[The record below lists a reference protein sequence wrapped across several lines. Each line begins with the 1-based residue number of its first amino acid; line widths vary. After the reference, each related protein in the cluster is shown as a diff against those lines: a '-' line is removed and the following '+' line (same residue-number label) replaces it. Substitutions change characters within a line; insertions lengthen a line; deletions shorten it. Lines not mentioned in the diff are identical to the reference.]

1 MGCHGWDEFRALSA
15 RLNFDLN
22 KKRALLSPSKRK
34 SKQRCYTKQQFP
46 IKGCLKEVMRLPNHL
61 RQTHKV
67 KKGSR
72 VKRLM
77 MECEPIIRKHVEEDS
92 DSNVSL
98 ESSDSDDT
106 YDSVQKV
113 FHQNASYDNR
123 QVCIYPRSIKFDGVE
138 CDFQVTENA
147 NDLSLLSIQSANI

>member
-1 MGCHGWDEFRALSA
+1 MW
-15 RLNFDLN
+15 
-22 KKRALLSPSKRK
+22 
-34 SKQRCYTKQQFP
+34 
-46 IKGCLKEVMRLPNHL
+46 LPNHL

-67 KKGSR
+67 KEGSR

-77 MECEPIIRKHVEEDS
+77 RESVPIIGKHVAEEDS

-113 FHQNASYDNR
+113 YHQNASYDNR
-123 QVCIYPRSIKFDGVE
+123 
-138 CDFQVTENA
+138 
-147 NDLSLLSIQSANI
+147 

>member
-1 MGCHGWDEFRALSA
+1 MGCHGWDEFRSSSA

-22 KKRALLSPSKRK
+22 KKRALLSPSKRM
-34 SKQRCYTKQQFP
+34 SKQRRYTKRQCP
-46 IKGCLKEVMRLPNHL
+46 IKGCLKGVMRLPNQL

-67 KKGSR
+67 KEGSR

-77 MECEPIIRKHVEEDS
+77 MESEPIIGKHVEEDS

-123 QVCIYPRSIKFDGVE
+123 
-138 CDFQVTENA
+138 
-147 NDLSLLSIQSANI
+147 

>member
-1 MGCHGWDEFRALSA
+1 MGCHGWDEFRASSA

-34 SKQRCYTKQQFP
+34 SKQRSYTKRQCP

-67 KKGSR
+67 KEGSR
-72 VKRLM
+72 VKQLM
-77 MECEPIIRKHVEEDS
+77 MESVPIIEKHVVEEDS
-92 DSNVSL
+92 DSNLSL

-113 FHQNASYDNR
+113 FRQNASYDNR
-123 QVCIYPRSIKFDGVE
+123 
-138 CDFQVTENA
+138 
-147 NDLSLLSIQSANI
+147 

>member
-1 MGCHGWDEFRALSA
+1 MGCHGWDEFRASSA

-22 KKRALLSPSKRK
+22 KKRALLSPSKRM
-34 SKQRCYTKQQFP
+34 SKQRRYTKRQFP
-46 IKGCLKEVMRLPNHL
+46 IKGCLKEVMGLPNHL

-77 MECEPIIRKHVEEDS
+77 MESEPIIRKHVEEDS

-113 FHQNASYDNR
+113 LHQNASYANR
-123 QVCIYPRSIKFDGVE
+123 
-138 CDFQVTENA
+138 
-147 NDLSLLSIQSANI
+147 

>member
-1 MGCHGWDEFRALSA
+1 MGCHGWDEFRASSA

-34 SKQRCYTKQQFP
+34 SKQRCYTKQKFP
-46 IKGCLKEVMRLPNHL
+46 IKGCLKEVMGLPNHL

-67 KKGSR
+67 TKGSR

-77 MECEPIIRKHVEEDS
+77 MESEPIIRKHVEEDS

-98 ESSDSDDT
+98 QSSDSDDT

-123 QVCIYPRSIKFDGVE
+123 
-138 CDFQVTENA
+138 
-147 NDLSLLSIQSANI
+147 

>member
-1 MGCHGWDEFRALSA
+1 MNLKRHLMGCHGRNGFRASSA

-34 SKQRCYTKQQFP
+34 SKQRCYTKRQCP
-46 IKGCLKEVMRLPNHL
+46 IKGCLKEVMWLPNHL
-61 RQTHKV
+61 WQTHKV
-67 KKGSR
+67 KEGSR

-77 MECEPIIRKHVEEDS
+77 RESVPIIGKHVAEEDS

-113 FHQNASYDNR
+113 YHQNAS
-123 QVCIYPRSIKFDGVE
+123 
-138 CDFQVTENA
+138 
-147 NDLSLLSIQSANI
+147 

>member
-123 QVCIYPRSIKFDGVE
+123 
-138 CDFQVTENA
+138 
-147 NDLSLLSIQSANI
+147 